1 MARRRPLGL
10 ASGAGSYARQRT
22 GSTHVMAAVRAEQRV
37 GCARQALRQALNTLA
52 QVAPQCLYQHAR
64 LERAARYDRH
74 DDDAWQPS
82 KKVDWETLTGE
93 VGTDGA
99 ALLEAIYAVDAAW
112 LREIPAV
119 QILRHVWVHN
129 YVPTTTV
136 SDGPPGRMGPHQ
148 PHAT

>member
-1 MARRRPLGL
+1 ML
-10 ASGAGSYARQRT
+10 ASSGQRATTGTMMMLGSPARK
-22 GSTHVMAAVRAEQRV
+22 A
-37 GCARQALRQALNTLA
+37 
-52 QVAPQCLYQHAR
+52 
-64 LERAARYDRH
+64 
-74 DDDAWQPS
+74 
-82 KKVDWETLTGE
+82 DWETLAGE
-93 VGTDGA
+93 VGTDGG
-99 ALLEAIYAVDAAW
+99 ALLEAIYPVDAGW